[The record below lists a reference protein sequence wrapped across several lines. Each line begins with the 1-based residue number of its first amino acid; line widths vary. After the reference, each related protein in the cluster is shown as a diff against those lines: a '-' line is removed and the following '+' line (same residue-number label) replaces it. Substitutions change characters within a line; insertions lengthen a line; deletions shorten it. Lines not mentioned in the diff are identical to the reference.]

1 MIIIKN
7 KAIKLIIIEN
17 RMDISPKFIFL
28 LFKAVFV
35 GNEFGAGTGC
45 FSVVDEKSGQFLL
58 KEKYS
63 KKLTIYMY

>member
-7 KAIKLIIIEN
+7 KAIKLIIIKN
-17 RMDISPKFIFL
+17 RMNTGRKFIFL

-35 GNEFGAGTGC
+35 GNEFRAGTGC

-58 KEKYS
+58 KENMVKG
-63 KKLTIYMY
+63 